1 MITLKQWLEIADYKI
16 TEGDNYL
23 WDCYGKDAHIL
34 GSWNGIHGQ
43 GGYSTDN
50 KFDTKTQ
57 TVYEVAV
64 HDFTNNRAY
73 RMINSAY
80 EDVYAQEAKT
90 RGIDMNN
97 AWEGVEYTDLGVEQD
112 FIEKATAIVNGQ
124 DYDKRVMMQVNLDL
138 DTELEMYRNAHKLD
152 ITANDYI
159 NLALA
164 EAARSRGIIPTLNE
178 EVKTHWTLTI
188 EEDENGDFILPFPDD
203 LLKMQG
209 WKEGDTLN
217 WNMGDDGSLSIEKI

>member
-16 TEGDNYL
+16 TEGNHYL
-23 WDCYGKDAHIL
+23 WDCYGKDAHSL
-34 GSWNGIHGQ
+34 SSWNGIHGK
-43 GGYSTDN
+43 GGYDTDI

-64 HDFTNNRAY
+64 HDFTNERAY
-73 RMINSAY
+73 RMINPSYA
-80 EDVYAQEAKT
+80 DAHAQEAKT
-90 RGIDMNN
+90 RGIDINN
-97 AWEGVEYTDLGVEQD
+97 AWDGVEYTDLDVEQD

-138 DTELEMYRNAHKLD
+138 DTELELYRNAHRLD

-164 EAARSRGIIPTLNE
+164 ESARSHGIIPTLTE
-178 EVKTHWTLTI
+178 EVKTHWTLTF
-188 EEDENGDFILPFPDD
+188 EEDENGDFMLKLPDD

-217 WNMGDDGSLSIEKI
+217 WTKGDDGSLIIEKI